1 MSSRLIEDSRPV
13 AARPR
18 HIAIVAGEHSGDH
31 LGAALMHAL
40 QRLSRDGRLPPLV
53 FSGVGGAEMTNAGL
67 TSIFPIEDVAV
78 MGPLAIAARLP
89 KIVRRVYQTVDHVL
103 AQKPDLLVIVDSP
116 EFTHPIAKRV
126 RAKLPAL
133 PIIDYVSP
141 SVWAWRPGRAA
152 KMKAYISHVL
162 GLLPFEPEAHHRLGG
177 PPCSYVGHPLIE
189 KLEEMRSIQTAA
201 LEAQLQLRPG
211 KPVLALLPGSRTSE
225 VRRLMGPFLDTV
237 DRMLGAGIDFET
249 VIPALPHVR
258 DFIDSELRSSGLP
271 VYVVEGVD
279 AKLQTFKLATAALA
293 ASGTVSLELALMGT
307 PMVIAYKVD
316 VIAAQVRYI
325 LTAHSIV
332 LPNLVLGENV
342 IPEFTQEKCSPA
354 ELVAALTPLLTKGD
368 AHAAQRRALAEVEAR
383 MRLPDG
389 AAPSDAAAKI
399 AAAYLMGA
407 SKPA

>member
-1 MSSRLIEDSRPV
+1 VDQGRPEKG
-13 AARPR
+13 ATR

-31 LGAALMHAL
+31 LGAALMQAL
-40 QRLSRDGRLPPLV
+40 QRLSRDGRLPPLS

-67 TSIFPIEDVAV
+67 TSIFPMEDVAV

-89 KIVRRVYQTVDHVL
+89 TIVRRVYQTVDHIL
-103 AQKPDLLVIVDSP
+103 ASDPDLLVIVDSP

-126 RAKLPAL
+126 RAKRPGL

-152 KMKAYISHVL
+152 KMTAYISHVL
-162 GLLPFEPEAHHRLGG
+162 ALLPFEPDAHRRLGG

-189 KLEEMRSIQTAA
+189 NIDAMRGIETAS

-211 KPVLALLPGSRTSE
+211 KPVLALLPGSRSSE

-258 DFIDSELRSSGLP
+258 DYIDGELRRSGLP
-271 VYVVEGVD
+271 VYVVEGAD

-316 VIAAQVRYI
+316 ALAAQVRF
-325 LTAHSIV
+325 LVKAQSIV

-342 IPEFTQEKCSPA
+342 IPEFTQEKCTPA
-354 ELVAALTPLLTKGD
+354 ELVSALSPLLTGGD
-368 AHAAQRRALAEVEAR
+368 AHTTQRRALAEVEAR
-383 MRLPDG
+383 MRMPDDV
-389 AAPSDAAAKI
+389 APSDAAARI
-399 AAAYLMGA
+399 AAAHLMTTH
-407 SKPA
+407 KPS